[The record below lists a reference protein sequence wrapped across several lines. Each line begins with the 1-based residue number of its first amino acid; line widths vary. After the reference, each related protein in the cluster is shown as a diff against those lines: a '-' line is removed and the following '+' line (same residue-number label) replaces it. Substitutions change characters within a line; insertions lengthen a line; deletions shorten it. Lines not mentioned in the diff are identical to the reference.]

1 MQANWR
7 PSATIEV
14 LKQRGALVALI
25 RHFFSR
31 RDVLEVDTPVLMPT
45 TATDVYID
53 SFRVQDS
60 PLFLQTSPEFALK
73 RLLAAGSGAIYQ
85 MGKVFRRDAPSRRH
99 NPEFTLLEWYRPG
112 FSLEQLMD
120 EVEALVVE
128 VFAEAAH
135 LAPAGTALAS
145 VERLSYREL
154 FQHHLGIDPHRASD
168 ADIARLSA
176 EKIDLAAEALSR
188 TDRLQLLLSHCIE
201 PKLPRACFIVD
212 YPVAQAALARIEIDA
227 TGEPVARRFEL
238 FVDGMELA
246 NGYFELQDAAEQRR
260 RFEVD
265 IAERAAR
272 GYDAVPLDEDLLAAL
287 AHGLPE
293 CSGVALGV
301 DRLLMA
307 ALKQPTL
314 TSLLTF

>member
-135 LAPAGTALAS
+135 LAQIG
-145 VERLSYREL
+145 
-154 FQHHLGIDPHRASD
+154 RA
-168 ADIARLSA
+168 
-176 EKIDLAAEALSR
+176 
-188 TDRLQLLLSHCIE
+188 H
-201 PKLPRACFIVD
+201 V
-212 YPVAQAALARIEIDA
+212 
-227 TGEPVARRFEL
+227 
-238 FVDGMELA
+238 
-246 NGYFELQDAAEQRR
+246 
-260 RFEVD
+260 
-265 IAERAAR
+265 
-272 GYDAVPLDEDLLAAL
+272 
-287 AHGLPE
+287 
-293 CSGVALGV
+293 
-301 DRLLMA
+301 
-307 ALKQPTL
+307 
-314 TSLLTF
+314 